1 MVDTSHSGTESWRT
15 RTRLVRGGLER
26 SQHMETS
33 EALFMTSGYVYGSA
47 EEAEAAFAQPSQS
60 RYVYSRFRNP
70 TVAAF
75 EERLR
80 LIEGAEACRATATG
94 MAAVFASLMCQV
106 KAGDRVVAARA
117 LFGSCSWIVSDY
129 LPRFGVEVEIVDGT
143 ELSQWR
149 RALSKPTKAVLLE
162 SPSNPMLE
170 IVDLR
175 AVSALAHDAGA
186 CVVVDN
192 VFATGLLQRPL
203 DLGADVV
210 VYSTTKHIDGQGR
223 ALGGAVLC
231 SEKFLTDQLGPF
243 LRHTGPT
250 LSPFNA
256 WLMLKGLETLDLRLR
271 AHCTTARA
279 VAEALSRHPAV
290 ERALYPGLLTHPQH
304 RLAASQMRDFGTVV
318 TFCVRGGKAAA
329 FRTLNGLKIAD
340 ISNNLGD
347 AKSLACHPATTTHQR
362 LPVEEK
368 RALGI
373 EEGVLRL
380 SVGLEDADDLIEDLT
395 RALDAV

>member
-1 MVDTSHSGTESWRT
+1 MVDTSHSGTGAWRT

-80 LIEGAEACRATATG
+80 MIEGAEACRATSTG

-106 KAGDRVVAARA
+106 KSGDRVVAARA

-329 FRTLNGLKIAD
+329 FRTLNGLRIAD

>member
-1 MVDTSHSGTESWRT
+1 MVDTSHSGTDAWRT

-94 MAAVFASLMCQV
+94 MAAVFASLMCQL
-106 KAGDRVVAARA
+106 KSGDRVVAARA
-117 LFGSCSWIVSDY
+117 RFGSCSWIVSDY

-143 ELSQWR
+143 ELAQWR
-149 RALSKPTKAVLLE
+149 RALAKPAKAVLLE

-329 FRTLNGLKIAD
+329 FRTLNGLRIAD

-362 LPVEEK
+362 LPIEEK
-368 RALGI
+368 RQLGI
-373 EEGVLRL
+373 EDGVLRL

-395 RALDAV
+395 RALDAI